1 MKRRV
6 LFSLM
11 LFVSLLVVNLAC
23 DAGDPNYSGN
33 FTSQINVTG
42 NYRVDS
48 TPKSSKSSY
57 TFTQSGNLVQGI
69 DNQGV
74 VYEGSATSDLKSL
87 NTSQSKQF
95 ITIAM
100 TVQGRDAA
108 GVTYTLLLTQAALQ
122 FFGTGTTTGNAQ
134 PDLQTN
140 NSNPFAVVG
149 LVGTYTDSTG
159 LSGLIEMHN
168 NTPQFDESITA

>member
-11 LFVSLLVVNLAC
+11 LFVSLLVLNLAC

-57 TFTQSGNLVQGI
+57 TFTQTGNLVQGI

-74 VYEGSATSDLKSL
+74 VYEGSATADIKSL
-87 NTSQSKQF
+87 NTSQTKQF

-108 GVTYTLLLTQAALQ
+108 GITYTLLLTQATLQ
-122 FFGTGTTTGNAQ
+122 FFDTGTVINTQ

-140 NSNPFAVVG
+140 SNNPFAVVG